1 MRGRRCQTIREW
13 SNCLTTSLSRI
24 EARSKFA
31 GLAPSYC
38 RSFARA
44 CGKSAFFEAAPDAL
58 PPGTKPDPLETCDF
72 GSTTDGQI
80 PPVSEYE
87 IESVLGRGGMG
98 VIYKARQLNLGR
110 TVALKTRG
118 PARATSIS
126 ARSRGDCR
134 FAPSQH
140 RASQP
145 PLNGNPPASDE
156 RSLGMPQSIRWKWR
170 IEGASA
176 RHTDSRRAA
185 YN

>member
-110 TVALKTRG
+110 TVALKRLLAG
-118 PARATSIS
+118 PHERL
-126 ARSRGDCR
+126 R
-134 FAPSQH
+134 FRHEAEAIAALRHPNIVQVNH
-140 RASQP
+140 R
-145 PLNGNPPASDE
+145 
-156 RSLGMPQSIRWKWR
+156 
-170 IEGASA
+170 
-176 RHTDSRRAA
+176 
-185 YN
+185 